1 MSNSDVELSLEVL
14 EEKSLPSSLQV
25 LRKLKGHLGR
35 LGRRLGKEENGRKE
49 KKENKTSTS
58 NFCCGLL

>member
-25 LRKLKGHLGR
+25 LRKLTGHLGR
-35 LGRRLGKEENGRKE
+35 LGRRLGKEGVRV
-49 KKENKTSTS
+49 
-58 NFCCGLL
+58 CVCVCMCV